1 VIEVGGT
8 TREGLLAALA
18 GAIEARRAGEVLRVA
33 IDGPDA
39 AGKTTLADDLAA
51 RVRSGASGEVERA
64 GIDDFLRPREIR
76 YRRGPLSPEGC
87 YRDTFDLDA
96 VRRAVLASAGPV
108 LVFDGVFL
116 LRPELRD
123 LWDLSVF
130 VGVAPEE
137 TVRRALVRDA
147 GLMGG
152 EEGVRER
159 YARRYLPAQ
168 ELYRAEADPV
178 GVADVVLG
186 NDDPGHPTVVRW
198 VSSAR

>member
-1 VIEVGGT
+1 MVR
-8 TREGLLAALA
+8 REDLLVALA
-18 GAIEARRAGEVLRVA
+18 GLVEERSVAERAFRVA
-33 IDGPDA
+33 VDGPDA
-39 AGKTTLADDLAA
+39 AGKTTLADDLARLVPA
-51 RVRSGASGEVERA
+51 ARA
-64 GIDDFLRPREIR
+64 GIDDFLRPREVR

-96 VRRAVLASAGPV
+96 ARRAVLASPGPV

-123 LWDLSVF
+123 LWDLTVF
-130 VGVAPEE
+130 VDVAPEE

-152 EEGVRER
+152 EDGVRER
-159 YARRYLPAQ
+159 YARRYVPAQ

-186 NDDPGHPTVVRW
+186 NDDPEHPTVVRW
-198 VSSAR
+198 VRNAR

>member
-1 VIEVGGT
+1 V
-8 TREGLLAALA
+8 TREELLAALA
-18 GAIEARRAGEVLRVA
+18 GVIEERSVAGTVFRVA

-39 AGKTTLADDLAA
+39 AGKTTMAEGLVKLLPA
-51 RVRSGASGEVERA
+51 VRA
-64 GIDDFLRPREIR
+64 GIDDFHRPRGER

-87 YRDTFDLDA
+87 YRDTFDLTA

-152 EEGVRER
+152 EDGVRER

-186 NDDPGHPTVVRW
+186 NDDPEHPTVVRW